1 MAHESKKSGEFDF
14 GGANAHLP
22 ARVFLFAVLV
32 AQPHRQR
39 KLNGNE
45 QRLGRPGDGEEEGQ
59 ALEECP
65 GNGATVHD
73 TGVNGQVPEE
83 ALGEIEDKA

>member
-1 MAHESKKSGEFDF
+1 MVPESKKSGEVDF

-45 QRLGRPGDGEEEGQ
+45 QRLGRPSDGEEEGQ

-65 GNGATVHD
+65 GNGAAVYN
-73 TGVNGQVPEE
+73 TGVHRQVPKE
-83 ALGEIEDKA
+83 ALGESEDKA